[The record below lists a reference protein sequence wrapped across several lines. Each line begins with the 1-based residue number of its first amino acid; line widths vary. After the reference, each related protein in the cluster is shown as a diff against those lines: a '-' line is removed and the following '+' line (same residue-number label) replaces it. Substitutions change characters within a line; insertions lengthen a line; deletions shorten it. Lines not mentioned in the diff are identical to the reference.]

1 MSIYKDGQEYL
12 STHYWWDEDENDYE
26 LIATWQYEDNG
37 SSMPSYW
44 HLIEVELDYFLDT
57 LPNHIVEII
66 RDGCQNGGNI
76 WCDLSLIHIPSPRDR
91 TRSRMP
97 SSA

>member
-1 MSIYKDGQEYL
+1 MASIYRDGQEYL

-44 HLIEVELDYFLDT
+44 HLIEVELDYFSDT
-57 LPNHIVEII
+57 LPNHIVEMIKE
-66 RDGCQNGGNI
+66 GCQNGGNI
-76 WCDLSLIHIPSPRDR
+76 WCDIEREGVQLDTLKEVSYY
-91 TRSRMP
+91 
-97 SSA
+97 